1 MNLNSITGLA
11 GVTVIAGV
19 TPFAA
24 GGSANDGTV
33 VTGTLT
39 SNNMRMGSVDGP
51 AFDVFASISGLGAGS
66 ENTRQVSGALT
77 YGQVIQGTG
86 TTPSVGRLNS
96 VEIHSQFNN
105 RSYVFN
111 DKTDTII
118 TQDGRLFLTTTQAYY
133 EPGVNVLTAINYV
146 AGSGDPNTNKEYY
159 QFGGIR
165 PTGSST

>member
-66 ENTRQVSGALT
+66 ENTRQVSGALRVDRFRS
-77 YGQVIQGTG
+77 GRLRQGERRDG
-86 TTPSVGRLNS
+86 RVGRLGS
-96 VEIHSQFNN
+96 LV
-105 RSYVFN
+105 RVRLGG
-111 DKTDTII
+111 KT
-118 TQDGRLFLTTTQAYY
+118 
-133 EPGVNVLTAINYV
+133 
-146 AGSGDPNTNKEYY
+146 
-159 QFGGIR
+159 
-165 PTGSST
+165 